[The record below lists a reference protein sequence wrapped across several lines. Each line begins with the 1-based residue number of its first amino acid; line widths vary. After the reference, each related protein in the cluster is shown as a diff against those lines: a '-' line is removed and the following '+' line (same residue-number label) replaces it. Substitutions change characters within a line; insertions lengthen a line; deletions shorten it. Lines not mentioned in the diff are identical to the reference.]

1 MINQGDSQPAAASWF
16 AYPGMA
22 YAKALALRM
31 EEEKS
36 KSQDHT
42 ESDQA
47 LREAITDFPQVVVPL
62 ADKIGA
68 SLPEG
73 IRSEVLFS
81 VEAGYR
87 YVLKCMVLPSYANYF
102 PASPH
107 PTRSSF
113 CHTSMCLALRH
124 CGRTPIVCSGLRTKS
139 PTRYLNCIQNP
150 PKLHETMS

>member
-31 EEEKS
+31 EEEKN

-87 YVLKCMVLPSYANYF
+87 CVLKCMAFHLTLIIFQRVPIQRD
-102 PASPH
+102 PASV
-107 PTRSSF
+107 T
-113 CHTSMCLALRH
+113 
-124 CGRTPIVCSGLRTKS
+124 
-139 PTRYLNCIQNP
+139 YLCVS
-150 PKLHETMS
+150 L

>member
-1 MINQGDSQPAAASWF
+1 MIDQGDNQPAAASWL

-36 KSQDHT
+36 KNQDHT
-42 ESDQA
+42 ASDQA
-47 LREAITDFPQVVVPL
+47 LREAIMDFPQVVVPL

-73 IRSEVLFS
+73 VRSEALFN

-87 YVLKCMVLPSYANYF
+87 CVLKCITFPSYADCL
-102 PASPH
+102 PAIPH
-107 PTRSSF
+107 PTLSIF
-113 CHTSMCLALRH
+113 CHISMFLAPKRY
-124 CGRTPIVCSGLRTKS
+124 GKTPIICSGLSTK
-139 PTRYLNCIQNP
+139 
-150 PKLHETMS
+150 

>member
-1 MINQGDSQPAAASWF
+1 MIDQGDSQPAAASWV

-31 EEEKS
+31 EEEKN
-36 KSQDHT
+36 KNQDHT
-42 ESDQA
+42 ASDHA

-73 IRSEVLFS
+73 VRSEALFN

-87 YVLKCMVLPSYANYF
+87 CVLKCIAFPSYANCF
-102 PASPH
+102 PAIPH
-107 PTRSSF
+107 PTLSIF
-113 CHTSMCLALRH
+113 CHISTFRAPKR
-124 CGRTPIVCSGLRTKS
+124 CGKTPIVCSGLSTKW
-139 PTRYLNCIQNP
+139 PMRYLNCIQNRP
-150 PKLHETMS
+150 SSLEMTS